1 MLYST
6 ATGYALR
13 ALTVLPE
20 DGSYALTKQL
30 AAQLELPGPYLAK
43 ILQVLA
49 QKGLL
54 RSLRGPRGGFQLAR
68 PASEINVGQVLEAME
83 GSASLAGCVMGF
95 SACGPDS
102 TPCPLHDAWKGV
114 KAHLEGTLAQIT
126 MTDLRARNLEQR
138 FKDVLGQ
145 N

>member
-43 ILQVLA
+43 ILQVLV

-68 PASEINVGQVLEAME
+68 PALIAQADDAFRQTRAAIGLDGVGSERGKSPAVA
-83 GSASLAGCVMGF
+83 
-95 SACGPDS
+95 
-102 TPCPLHDAWKGV
+102 
-114 KAHLEGTLAQIT
+114 
-126 MTDLRARNLEQR
+126 
-138 FKDVLGQ
+138 
-145 N
+145 